1 MDYHDLP
8 KDMKYE
14 IVKNL
19 SFYRTLNK
27 ELYQDKAAY
36 EKFCQLPISINE
48 LKDYTTNVYMF
59 TPLKNGL
66 NIIRI
71 NDNYVYVYTLT
82 TLNLVKR
89 LNVSFNRI
97 PYERFNPSLYINK
110 DTYYDMITTYY
121 ILSDRDCDE
130 KLNIQYIMKNI
141 IQFKNDV
148 VTDDMD
154 KYLYNIEKYFYH
166 KASTSNTIT
175 LTDFTKNINKQY
187 DLKFEEMEKDL
198 MQQLKYL

>member
-36 EKFCQLPISINE
+36 EKFCQLPISIKE
-48 LKDYTTNVYMF
+48 LKDYTINVYMF

-89 LNVSFNRI
+89 LNVAFNRI
-97 PYERFNPSLYINK
+97 PYKQFNPSLYINK

-148 VTDDMD
+148 VSDDMD

-187 DLKFEEMEKDL
+187 DLKFDEMEKDL
-198 MQQLKYL
+198 MNQLKYL